1 MAITVNQRPQQFQ
14 PIYNPYI
21 YVLSSDNSSQQNF
34 KIAAS
39 IYDTSDSG
47 NSVYITTLQNP
58 TNTNG
63 YVVFDLSRVVRDY
76 LTHDFELGVS
86 LTQNCPNS
94 IKRITVFTQEV
105 FGSPASSTGTIY
117 TYGDATATDSRYV
130 WNSALPFEEFAPY
143 NQNNYLLKYSNYSSN
158 RWLTNADIVNGL
170 KMSQD
175 QNGYAY
181 LLLENL
187 DNTDNSIN
195 LIDYVRIKTYT
206 SSGTLIDT
214 YDVNIDY
221 ITDLSLTTG
230 YMVRIPI
237 GTYNLNQINALD
249 FISGSQPVITD
260 SVAYYTIQTMSNFYD
275 DGYPLRVNVVD
286 YCDSPQ
292 VFRLHFLNRLGGF
305 DSINFDRY
313 YTQTT
318 QIERKNY
325 KRPYGSVTSG
335 TWSYSAS
342 DRNNVNMINTAKK
355 QYNIQ
360 TNWISETEASWLE
373 ELLTS
378 PVVFWEADNST
389 LYSINILDSAYETKY
404 HQKDKVFNLTLTFE
418 LTFDY
423 KSQTY

>member
-1 MAITVNQRPQQFQ
+1 
-14 PIYNPYI
+14 
-21 YVLSSDNSSQQNF
+21 
-34 KIAAS
+34 
-39 IYDTSDSG
+39 
-47 NSVYITTLQNP
+47 
-58 TNTNG
+58 
-63 YVVFDLSRVVRDY
+63 
-76 LTHDFELGVS
+76 
-86 LTQNCPNS
+86 
-94 IKRITVFTQEV
+94 
-105 FGSPASSTGTIY
+105 
-117 TYGDATATDSRYV
+117 
-130 WNSALPFEEFAPY
+130 
-143 NQNNYLLKYSNYSSN
+143 
-158 RWLTNADIVNGL
+158 
-170 KMSQD
+170 MSQD